1 MIIGLSGLAQSGKD
15 TSYQQIRDILLEG
28 KYPQVAVRD
37 AFADRLKVSAIR
49 ALFGSFYPD
58 DAQAIDAANQLK
70 TRGSIG
76 VTLGDQYTEITGREY
91 LQFYGTE
98 AHRDVFTNDFWIDAV
113 IPDPLTD
120 HYYGRKDLAELGVQ
134 NLNPILIITDCRFP
148 NEAEA
153 IRYAGGRVWEI
164 QRPSLTKNNDTHASE
179 KPLPRELV
187 DYVIVNDGTITDLRR
202 TLKRSLQQL
211 LA

>member
-15 TSYQQIRDILLEG
+15 TSYQQIRDILTEG
-28 KYPQVAVRD
+28 KYPFVAVRD
-37 AFADRLKVSAIR
+37 AFADRLKISAIR
-49 ALFGSFYPD
+49 AICGSYFPD
-58 DAQAIDAANQLK
+58 EMSAIAFANVLK
-70 TRGSIG
+70 EHGSIG
-76 VTLGDQYTEITGREY
+76 ITVGDQYTEITGREY

-98 AHRDVFTNDFWIDAV
+98 AHRDVFNNDFWIDAV
-113 IPDPLTD
+113 IPDPHTD
-120 HYYGRKDLAELGVQ
+120 HYYGRKDLAELGIQ
-134 NLNPILIITDCRFP
+134 GLNPILVITDCRFP

-164 QRPSLTKNNDTHASE
+164 QRPGIEHDDTHVSE

-187 DYVIVNDGTITDLRR
+187 DYVISNDGTIRDLRG